1 MRRMVVAAGLL
12 FAACS
17 SLEGIP
23 VVGVDS
29 ERRDGFDVLVI
40 PNATRGVIPASAV
53 VATFAGRR
61 LPDIAI
67 STWGDFQGFAY
78 RGNLTDGSV
87 AIVLGQSS
95 GGRRFTPGEEYY
107 AGRGAA
113 SLAVA
118 DFNRDGRLDLAVVAT
133 FSQSGLDLRKANVQ
147 QKQAGSA
154 GEIRILWGRG
164 DGSFELGP
172 VMPSP
177 LPFPLGLAAG
187 DMNNDG
193 VPDLVFGTQSQT
205 TRHIGLMLG
214 GPQGRFEETPGLPVG
229 GVSFRAVALGRFHD
243 PRVLDIAALGHR
255 QSSVTKPRLSI
266 LINDGR
272 GSFQPR
278 HTSLDDSSVGTVA
291 TGDLDGDG
299 LDEVVVHTEDA
310 IVVAKISPE
319 GDVSILTKLPGQYA
333 LGSMRV
339 ADFDGDRKNDLLVPT
354 STTTYSILFGDGRG
368 GFRSRM
374 NLRAQ
379 FRLQASAD
387 AGATGGSGDL
397 ALAHFLATPAVADV
411 DGDGDL
417 DVVVPATSL
426 EVSRTYLTTAKLPED
441 RPDVG
446 GFLVIFLNKLRN
458 RVPTSR

>member
-1 MRRMVVAAGLL
+1 MRRVVVAAGLL
-12 FAACS
+12 FAACT

-23 VVGVDS
+23 VAGVDS
-29 ERRDGFDVLVI
+29 ERRDGFDVVVI
-40 PNATRGVIPASAV
+40 PNATRGVIPASVAV
-53 VATFAGRR
+53 GPFAGRR

-67 STWGDFQGFAY
+67 STWGDFQGQRY
-78 RGNLTDGSV
+78 RGNLMDGSV
-87 AIVLGQSS
+87 AIVLGQTSV
-95 GGRRFTPGEEYY
+95 GRRFTPGDEYY

-113 SLAVA
+113 SLAAA

-133 FSQSGLDLRKANVQ
+133 FSQTGLDLRKANVQ
-147 QKQAGSA
+147 QKQANSS

-164 DGSFELGP
+164 DGTFEPGP
-172 VMPSP
+172 VMPSSV
-177 LPFPLGLAAG
+177 PFPLGLAVG
-187 DMNNDG
+187 DVNSDG

-205 TRHIGLMLG
+205 TRHVGLLLG
-214 GPQGRFEETPGLPVG
+214 GPDGRFQETLGLPVG
-229 GVSFRAVALGRFHD
+229 GVSFRAVALGRFHN

-255 QSSVTKPRLSI
+255 QSAVTKPRLSI
-266 LINDGR
+266 LINNGR

-310 IVVAKISPE
+310 ILVGKVGPE
-319 GDVSILTKLPGQYA
+319 GDVSILTRLPGQFA
-333 LGSMRV
+333 LGAIRV

-411 DGDGDL
+411 DGDGDP
-417 DVVVPATSL
+417 DVVAPATSL

-441 RPDVG
+441 RPDVS
-446 GFLVIFLNKLRN
+446 GFLVIFLNKLRSQM
-458 RVPTSR
+458 PTSR